1 VKHFEAMRV
10 TACERVAVQIVL
22 PTSVHNL
29 QSQYPDAYH
38 HAADDTQ
45 MTRIELSHL
54 FGHALPGSG
63 RSEQK

>member
-1 VKHFEAMRV
+1 VKRIEAMRV

-29 QSQYPDAYH
+29 QGQYADAYH

-45 MTRIELSHL
+45 MARIELSHL
-54 FGHALPGSG
+54 FDHALPGSW
-63 RSEQK
+63 RSEQE